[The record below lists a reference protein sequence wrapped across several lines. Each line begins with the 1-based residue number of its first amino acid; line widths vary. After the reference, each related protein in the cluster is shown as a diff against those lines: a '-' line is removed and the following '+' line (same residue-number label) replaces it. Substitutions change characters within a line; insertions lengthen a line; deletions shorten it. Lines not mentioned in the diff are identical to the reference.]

1 MEFAGI
7 PLARL
12 NFGTA
17 NYTRFDLRRGSHALQ
32 ALYSGVQRAPN
43 VAQGFWSNAP
53 QASRNPIMRRSED
66 REDKTYFRSERVFAM
81 NGQWYF
87 GAREGDCGPFR
98 TQEIARAAL
107 ARFINEKVELA
118 SFQKSREHEVR
129 RPKMTLAERL
139 KIADVV
145 AAPSRTLDATSELL
159 I

>member
-1 MEFAGI
+1 
-7 PLARL
+7 
-12 NFGTA
+12 
-17 NYTRFDLRRGSHALQ
+17 
-32 ALYSGVQRAPN
+32 
-43 VAQGFWSNAP
+43 
-53 QASRNPIMRRSED
+53 MRRRED
-66 REDKTYFRSERVFAM
+66 REDKTYYRSERVFAM

-129 RPKMTLAERL
+129 EPKMTLAERL
-139 KIADVV
+139 KIADVAV
-145 AAPSRTLDATSELL
+145 TPSRTLDSAPELL

>member
-1 MEFAGI
+1 
-7 PLARL
+7 
-12 NFGTA
+12 
-17 NYTRFDLRRGSHALQ
+17 
-32 ALYSGVQRAPN
+32 
-43 VAQGFWSNAP
+43 
-53 QASRNPIMRRSED
+53 MRRRED
-66 REDKTYFRSERVFAM
+66 REDKTYYRSERVFAM

-129 RPKMTLAERL
+129 ETKMTLAERL
-139 KIADVV
+139 KIADVAV
-145 AAPSRTLDATSELL
+145 TPSRTLDSAPELL

>member
-1 MEFAGI
+1 
-7 PLARL
+7 
-12 NFGTA
+12 
-17 NYTRFDLRRGSHALQ
+17 
-32 ALYSGVQRAPN
+32 
-43 VAQGFWSNAP
+43 
-53 QASRNPIMRRSED
+53 
-66 REDKTYFRSERVFAM
+66 M

-118 SFQKSREHEVR
+118 GFQKSREYEVR
-129 RPKMTLAERL
+129 KPKMTLAERL

-145 AAPSRTLDATSELL
+145 AAPSRTLEPAPELL